1 MPLCTD
7 MILYVTY
14 IQTQLGF
21 GQYRSPGDTIKLGHT
36 SKQRFGMPLGHH
48 FPALLERTGSQK
60 VFNTLV

>member
-1 MPLCTD
+1 MPLRAGT
-7 MILYVTY
+7 ILYATY

-21 GQYRSPGDTIKLGHT
+21 GQYRSPGDTTESGHT
-36 SKQRFGMPLGHH
+36 SKQRFGIPLGHH